1 MSRRQLMQMLFD
13 EYAELYLGR
22 DPRLLE
28 HFSHDFSGYTG
39 CGDFLVQDVSQWHE
53 ITRLDFSQVP
63 EPIRWE
69 MQDIAFQDLA
79 DTVIAVTAF
88 FHIHLPVPDAILASE
103 TARLVLIFRQEAD
116 GWKVAHS
123 GISLPYRVAA
133 RAGEVYPLED
143 LHNRNRQLEA
153 LIESRTRELEDANR
167 RLEKLS
173 RMDGLTGIANRRT
186 FDLTLKQE
194 WRRAQRRQRPLSLVM
209 LDVDHFKSYN
219 DGYGH
224 LAGDEVLITLARIL
238 AQQARRAGDLAARYG
253 GEEFVLLLPDC
264 LEPAARQVAEN
275 VRTALHERAL
285 PHHGSPWGIV
295 TVSLGVA
302 GCVPQAGQTS
312 TSLLQA
318 ADAAL
323 YQAKQAGRDSIR
335 QVAVGEGS
343 TAPASLG
350 VNAPQR

>member
-1 MSRRQLMQMLFD
+1 M
-13 EYAELYLGR
+13 
-22 DPRLLE
+22 
-28 HFSHDFSGYTG
+28 
-39 CGDFLVQDVSQWHE
+39 
-53 ITRLDFSQVP
+53 TRLDFSQVP

-123 GISLPYRVAA
+123 GISLPYRVVA

-143 LHNRNRQLEA
+143 LHNRNLRLEA

-275 VRTALHERAL
+275 VRTALHEQVL

-335 QVAVGEGS
+335 QVAVGEG
-343 TAPASLG
+343 
-350 VNAPQR
+350 